1 MTEEAA
7 AASTALDTDLSGK
20 TALVTGATSGIGR
33 ATALQLARQG
43 ARVLLAGRNPDRGAT
58 VQQEID
64 RAGGHA
70 AFIAGDIF
78 KTSELRLDGEQI
90 DILVNNVGKSWF
102 GPSEALGTT
111 PFDELFAANARTTFW
126 LTTQLA
132 TEMAQRGDGSVI
144 NIASM
149 AGLVGLNGAA
159 AYGASKAA
167 VVGLTRAMAAE
178 FSPRG
183 VRINAV
189 APGPVYTAAD
199 ADRIKGLG
207 ETTLFGRAAQPEEIA
222 SVIGFLASPAASYV
236 TGAVIPVD
244 GGRTAV

>member
-1 MTEEAA
+1 M
-7 AASTALDTDLSGK
+7 STTLTNTDLSGK

-33 ATALQLARQG
+33 AAALQLAEQG
-43 ARVLLAGRNPDRGAT
+43 ARVILGGRNPERGAE
-58 VQQEID
+58 VREEIE
-64 RAGGHA
+64 RSGGEA
-70 AFIAGDIF
+70 IFIAADILT
-78 KTSELRLDGEQI
+78 TSELLDFSARLDAERI

-126 LTTQLA
+126 LTTALA
-132 TEMAQRGDGSVI
+132 TKMAQRGEGSVI

-159 AYGASKAA
+159 AYSASKAA
-167 VVGLTRAMAAE
+167 VVGLTRSMAAE

-199 ADRIKGLG
+199 ADRITGLG
-207 ETTLFGRAAQPEEIA
+207 RTTLLGRAAQPEEIGA
-222 SVIGFLASPAASYV
+222 VIGFLASSAASYL